1 MTNLKIHILM
11 HVAYEGPGCIE
22 NWILEN
28 GHEVSYTKFYKDYS
42 LPQTDNIDALIVM
55 GGPMSVYE
63 ENNYNW
69 LTEEKAFIR
78 EAINKGKKVIGIC
91 LGSQLIA
98 EVLGAR
104 VYPNK
109 QKEIGWFE
117 IYQTQSATNS
127 SVLKGTS
134 QQLTVFHWHGDTY
147 DLPDQTEHLY
157 YSNTCKN
164 QAFIYKNHVLGLQ
177 FHFEVTQASLN
188 AMVENGA
195 SELQKGETIQT
206 AEEITENKY
215 HYKSNNNE
223 LFEILNNFFSQS

>member
-28 GHEVSYTKFYKDYS
+28 GHEVSYTKFYEDYS

-78 EAINKGKKVIGIC
+78 EAINKEKKVIGIC

-104 VYPNK
+104 VYPNE

-134 QQLTVFHWHGDTY
+134 QQLTVFHWHVDTY

-157 YSNTCKN
+157 YSNTC
-164 QAFIYKNHVLGLQ
+164 
-177 FHFEVTQASLN
+177 
-188 AMVENGA
+188 
-195 SELQKGETIQT
+195 
-206 AEEITENKY
+206 
-215 HYKSNNNE
+215 
-223 LFEILNNFFSQS
+223 